1 MITFAICKGDI
12 GVNLLNMSTMKYL
25 KFIFI
30 FIVFFFC
37 NSCEYLNSYF
47 DNDITIINAPA
58 HLKIT
63 NLDTGET
70 AEDDS
75 TITIDGNNNN
85 YDLTIS
91 WGQTLE
97 VEFIPDETDGDYVV
111 DFEVLDIKKTISQS
125 PYKFQITIAR
135 DVPKGIYP
143 IKCSAMNS
151 DWDEG
156 SSCRQA
162 MSIRIE

>member
-1 MITFAICKGDI
+1 
-12 GVNLLNMSTMKYL
+12 MKYL